1 MVPIS
6 THPPH
11 SKADSG
17 PTRPSWHVEKP
28 DEIAERL
35 GTDPHGLTRAE
46 AHTRLAR
53 EGPNQLPE
61 APPTS
66 PLVVLLHQFG
76 SPLIYIL
83 LAATLVTLA
92 LEEFID
98 AGVIAAVLALN
109 AIIGYTQERR
119 AEASVRALMHLMA
132 PHARV
137 IRDGRE
143 WEIESGELVAGDVV
157 LLESGARVPADL
169 RLFAVTALR
178 VDESLLT
185 GESLPVTKTTAPLD
199 GVDRGVADRTNMAYM
214 GTVVASGRGRGYVVA
229 TSVRTELGAIAESVR
244 SGPEP
249 DTPLQQRLA
258 RFAHVIGLAVAI
270 SAVLAFG
277 IGVAMGESPAY
288 MFMAAVALAVSAV
301 PEGLPVAFTIT
312 LALGV
317 RRMARR
323 LAIVRRL
330 PAVETLGSTTVIGSD
345 KTGTLTENRM
355 TVREIRAGGHA
366 LIL

>member
-1 MVPIS
+1 MRHGPAQHTRVIIMVPIS

-157 LLESGARVPADL
+157 LLESGARVPAAL
-169 RLFAVTALR
+169 RLFAATALR

-185 GESLPVTKTTAPLD
+185 
-199 GVDRGVADRTNMAYM
+199 
-214 GTVVASGRGRGYVVA
+214 
-229 TSVRTELGAIAESVR
+229 
-244 SGPEP
+244 
-249 DTPLQQRLA
+249 
-258 RFAHVIGLAVAI
+258 
-270 SAVLAFG
+270 
-277 IGVAMGESPAY
+277 
-288 MFMAAVALAVSAV
+288 
-301 PEGLPVAFTIT
+301 
-312 LALGV
+312 
-317 RRMARR
+317 
-323 LAIVRRL
+323 
-330 PAVETLGSTTVIGSD
+330 
-345 KTGTLTENRM
+345 
-355 TVREIRAGGHA
+355 
-366 LIL
+366 